1 MTQALAPIARDT
13 DERFTPESV
22 LAVVRE
28 FATISLDP
36 CTTADNPVDA
46 VWWFDGAANGCGLAH
61 GWECAVDEAGSV
73 AFWNPPYSRGQLLQW
88 VAKAHTEWRLEGVE
102 SIGLIPSDTSTRA
115 TQYVLET
122 ANAIALWKKRI
133 CFAGEQGAKFANA
146 LPYYGER
153 QGRFKRVFEDHAIV
167 LVLR

>member
-1 MTQALAPIARDT
+1 VTQALAPIARDT

-28 FATISLDP
+28 FHCIVLDP
-36 CTTADNPVDA
+36 CTAANNPVGA
-46 VWWFDGAANGCGLAH
+46 GVWLTECGLGANW
-61 GWECAVDEAGSV
+61 GDLIANAFEDGI

-88 VAKAHTEWRLEGVE
+88 VTKAHAEWRLEGVE

-122 ANAIALWKKRI
+122 ANAIAFWKKRI